1 MKAIDQQLFDA
12 LYLLADGEGFD
23 VYDYLPL
30 DDVPYPFV
38 VIGEIQV
45 LPRQVKHKTLGRLVV
60 MVDIW
65 AHRDNRS
72 EISEISERLMEI
84 FSSWIILESRR
95 VKLHISASNKRV
107 LSDTTT
113 DLPLWHGILELE
125 FRIY

>member
-45 LPRQVKHKTLGRLVV
+45 LPRQVKHKTLGRLVA

-72 EISEISERLMEI
+72 EIAEISERLMEI

>member
-45 LPRQVKHKTLGRLVV
+45 LPRQVKHKTLGRLVA

-65 AHRDNRS
+65 AHRDNRR
-72 EISEISERLMEI
+72 EIAEISERLMEI